1 MKSEKIMKSGQTDPR
16 HDSKD
21 CNAKSCFHPIYAMNP
36 LYGSEKAMAV
46 IIINDVIDDYSL

>member
-1 MKSEKIMKSGQTDPR
+1 MKSEKIMKSGQTDPTPR
-16 HDSKD
+16 LQS